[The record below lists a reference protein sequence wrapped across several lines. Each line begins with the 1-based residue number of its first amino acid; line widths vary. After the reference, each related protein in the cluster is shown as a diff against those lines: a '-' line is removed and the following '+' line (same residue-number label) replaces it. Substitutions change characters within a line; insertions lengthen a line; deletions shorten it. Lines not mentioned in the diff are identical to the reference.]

1 MFFSVFLYFTFWIF
15 CPMLR
20 MANGKG
26 EGEESRRSLSSDLK
40 LRKSGCQG
48 GRKQTGK
55 MGKSKKIQDNVVRV
69 LN

>member
-1 MFFSVFLYFTFWIF
+1 
-15 CPMLR
+15 MLR